1 MPFEKG
7 QQPPEGSGRPKGSPN
22 RATSAAR
29 EAIALF
35 VDNNAGKLQGWLDAI
50 AEGVQDPA
58 TEDKPARWVTPP
70 NPARAFEL
78 FQSVVEYHI
87 PKLARTEH
95 TGDGGGPVA
104 VAITHVYEPAN
115 PGPEKREP

>member
-1 MPFEKG
+1 MR
-7 QQPPEGSGRPKGSPN
+7 PPNAGRPKGSPN

-35 VDNNAGKLQGWLDAI
+35 VDTNAAKLQGWLDAI
-50 AEGVQDPA
+50 AEGVKEPSVGD
-58 TEDKPARWVTPP
+58 TPGKVLVAP

-87 PKLARTEH
+87 PKLARTELTGKEGGDIVTRHIVELH
-95 TGDGGGPVA
+95 TGPPPPK
-104 VAITHVYEPAN
+104 TPK
-115 PGPEKREP
+115 P